1 VWAVCSHFTAQTILP
16 RMKPVQEKRA
26 VPLAAGIALAACL
39 AAASCG
45 GGSGELTPAQKEF
58 LEAWAGELAP
68 LAVLGEGPGGAAPDS
83 SELESLIGF
92 CDEDPVRWA
101 YLFECI
107 RDSIGSVPPPEPGC
121 LEDSLS
127 RSGSSAGTPSTGP
140 ATR

>member
-1 VWAVCSHFTAQTILP
+1 MWAVCSRFTAQTILL

-26 VPLAAGIALAACL
+26 VPRSAGIALAAGL
-39 AAASCG
+39 AVASCG
-45 GGSGELTPAQKEF
+45 GGPGELTPAQKEY
-58 LEAWAGELAP
+58 LEGWAGELAP

-83 SELESLIGF
+83 GELESLIRI
-92 CDEDPVRWA
+92 CDEDPVRWV

-121 LEDSLS
+121 LADSLS
-127 RSGSSAGTPSTGP
+127 RSGSSSGTPSTGP